1 MERIVN
7 ALNLIMDCG
16 NFSDEFELPVEE
28 IKPVG
33 EEFWA
38 ALQEVAITAANPE
51 AF

>member
-1 MERIVN
+1 MERLLS
-7 ALNLIMDCG
+7 LNFDCP

-28 IKPVG
+28 IQPVG

-38 ALQEVAITAANPE
+38 ALQEVAITAANPD